1 MTWVLSFR
9 RRRLAEHRA
18 RLPAAFRP
26 KTVSSGRTAA
36 KIDRPLVLLSL
47 QPPDRGSGTMVAGR
61 DLRAN
66 GREMIGGGRD
76 WLAGGHQR
84 VALARIIHGTTS
96 SACGCSAR
104 SWSAWTGDAEAMVP
118 VPGHLT
124 ADARRPSGTCTR

>member
-1 MTWVLSFR
+1 MHANMLGLSTLFMTWVLSFR

-47 QPPDRGSGTMVAGR
+47 QPPDRGSGTMEAGR

-84 VALARIIHGTTS
+84 VALGL
-96 SACGCSAR
+96 C
-104 SWSAWTGDAEAMVP
+104 AMDK
-118 VPGHLT
+118 GLHST
-124 ADARRPSGTCTR
+124 DDARPSIDDGLHPLIRDHDTT

>member
-47 QPPDRGSGTMVAGR
+47 QPPDRGSGTMEAGR

-84 VALARIIHGTTS
+84 VALQKPPPPH
-96 SACGCSAR
+96 
-104 SWSAWTGDAEAMVP
+104 
-118 VPGHLT
+118 
-124 ADARRPSGTCTR
+124 RPPPPAPPAPRPPHALHPLIRDP